1 MKTTDQFSFLYTRN
15 DFRKGPFKTRQ
26 ERKSWLEEYL
36 EFIKNK
42 REDLLAQIKGAE
54 IQQQESRSWDHDG
67 EYFWD
72 LEGNICGCSMTIDF
86 IDATEEQILKLL
98 SNM

>member
-15 DFRKGPFKTRQ
+15 GFRKGPFKTRQ

-54 IQQQESRSWDHDG
+54 IAQKESRSWDRDG
-67 EYFWD
+67 EYYWV
-72 LEGNICGCSMTIDF
+72 LEDDICGCSMTINF
-86 IDATEEQILKLL
+86 IDVTEKQILKLL